1 MYHSLQYL
9 WNKQTL
15 PRLFQLIFFFF
26 FNLIQ
31 LATLLDTA

>member
-26 FNLIQ
+26 NVIQ